1 MKLASLA
8 LVLGGT
14 AVGTQLGT
22 SDVHEEVHT
31 QRLVLHSE
39 DGTRT
44 ARISSD
50 RAGIVIDVGDEESLT
65 TARLKIESETERWT
79 LSFEH
84 ELGTSFRVALDHGGA
99 TQLLSAGEGKA
110 SAVVEAFEVDGAR
123 GGGLA
128 GSAYHPGGS
137 DVPGG
142 GCEIGVR
149 HIEGELPHGFLH
161 LRRLKPWP
169 DETPGAPEVYWENV
183 VQITGEDRSTVGP
196 WARDED

>member
-8 LVLGGT
+8 LVLCGT

-31 QRLVLHSE
+31 KRLVLHSE

-65 TARLKIESETERWT
+65 TARLKIESEDQAWF
-79 LSFEH
+79 LSLEH
-84 ELGTSFRVALDHGGA
+84 EQGSFFRVMLDPGGA
-99 TQLLSAGEGKA
+99 RHRLSAGEGKA
-110 SAVVEAFEVDGAR
+110 SANVQAFELSGG

-149 HIEGELPHGFLH
+149 DFEGELPHGFLH

-169 DETPGAPEVYWENV
+169 DETPGAPEVYWDNV
-183 VQITGEDRSTVGP
+183 LQITGEDRSTVAP
-196 WARDED
+196 WVRDED